1 MNTSHASAM
10 KPCLQNCSQW
20 YHHDG
25 KSREGIT
32 SEACGQHL
40 GEVKRNLEEVGNNY
54 PSLLLHS
61 IVRWLSKGKVLRRFE
76 AKQNLKSKIQLKVKM
91 QVIRNAAASLQQAVF
106 AFENRL
112 ELFIEDIESGHFLH
126 FERLREFKDTC
137 LESDPHFEHFDL
149 QQVADV
155 TSNLLQSFKARF
167 GEFVEY
173 THLFKFIYMNVQ
185 WTKLTCDISLTSETL
200 R

>member
-1 MNTSHASAM
+1 MNTSDASVM
-10 KPCLQNCSQW
+10 KPRLQNCSRW

-40 GEVKRNLEEVGNNY
+40 REVKRKLEEVGNNY
-54 PSLLLHS
+54 PSLLLH

-91 QVIRNAAASLQQAVF
+91 QVIRNAVASLQQAVF

-112 ELFIEDIESGHFLH
+112 ELFIEDIESGHFLY
-126 FERLREFKDTC
+126 FERLSEFKDTC
-137 LESDPHFEHFDL
+137 VDSDPL
-149 QQVADV
+149 
-155 TSNLLQSFKARF
+155 
-167 GEFVEY
+167 
-173 THLFKFIYMNVQ
+173 
-185 WTKLTCDISLTSETL
+185 
-200 R
+200 

>member
-1 MNTSHASAM
+1 MNTSHASVM
-10 KPCLQNCSQW
+10 KSCLQNCWRW

-25 KSREGIT
+25 KSRERIT
-32 SEACGQHL
+32 SEACAQHL
-40 GEVKRNLEEVGNNY
+40 GEVKWKLEEVGNSY

-61 IVRWLSKGKVLRRFE
+61 IVRWLSKGKVFRRFE

-91 QVIRNAAASLQQAVF
+91 QVIRNAVASLQQAVF

-112 ELFIEDIESGHFLH
+112 ELFIQDIESGHFLH

-137 LESDPHFEHFDL
+137 LESDPHNIL
-149 QQVADV
+149 
-155 TSNLLQSFKARF
+155 
-167 GEFVEY
+167 
-173 THLFKFIYMNVQ
+173 
-185 WTKLTCDISLTSETL
+185 ISS